1 MSALLGLDLG
11 TGSVKALVVSGTG
24 EVLGR
29 GAADYPIH
37 RPEPLAAE
45 QDPAAWRSAARLAVR
60 QAIAASGNSDIVAIG
75 LSGQMHG
82 TVPIDANGDPV
93 RPAIIWA
100 DGRSAEAARAITD
113 EVGAERLAEIA
124 GSPVVSGFQ
133 AATCRWLATNE
144 PEHWA
149 RTATVLTPKDEM
161 RRWLT
166 GEIATEP
173 SDASATLLFAIR
185 SKDWSPELLAA
196 ARVEQAR
203 LPRVLGSTAI
213 GGTLTASAADDLGL
227 RAGIPVSGGVA
238 DAPGA
243 ALGTGVSDPSTLL
256 LTISTGAQ
264 ALIPANAPLIGPG
277 GRIHSFCG
285 PLDSP
290 GWYAMGATMA
300 AGLALRW
307 LRDQVFELRDLDA
320 YDVMNR
326 SASEAPP
333 GADGLI
339 FTPYLIGERTPIM
352 DPDARGVFLGLT
364 ARHGRGHL
372 VRAVMEG
379 VAFSLFDAFAV
390 LRDLG
395 AAPERIVLAGG
406 GARSAVWRRIMADVF
421 EMPVSPAL
429 EPDQSAMGA
438 AITAGA
444 AIGWFDPIEASR
456 RWARLGAPI
465 EPIAEN
471 TAVYRELLPIF
482 RGVYP
487 AHQADFQRLRQ
498 LESRERRGR

>member
-1 MSALLGLDLG
+1 MGALLGLDLG
-11 TGSVKALVVSGTG
+11 TGSVKALVVSDAGD
-24 EVLGR
+24 VLGR

-45 QDPAAWRSAARLAVR
+45 QDPIEWRRTAQLAVR
-60 QAIAASGNSDIVAIG
+60 QAVAAAGSPTIAAIG

-82 TVPIDANGDPV
+82 TVPIDANGEPA

-100 DGRSAEAARAITD
+100 DGRSAEEARAITK
-113 EVGAERLAEIA
+113 EIGAERLIEIA

-133 AATCRWLATNE
+133 AATCRWLATHE

-149 RTATVLTPKDEM
+149 RTATVLAPKDEL

-173 SDASATLLFAIR
+173 SDASATLLFDVHAQA
-185 SKDWSPELLAA
+185 WSPDLMAA
-196 ARVEQAR
+196 ARVDRTQ
-203 LPRVLGSTAI
+203 LPPVFGSTALS
-213 GGTLTASAADDLGL
+213 GRLTAIAAADLGL
-227 RAGIPVSGGVA
+227 PAAIPVSGGVA

-243 ALGTGVSDPSTLL
+243 ALGAGVNEPSSML

-264 ALIPANAPLIGPG
+264 ALIPAATPLIDKG

-307 LRDQVFELRDLDA
+307 LRDQVFESRDADA
-320 YDVMNR
+320 YETMSR
-326 SASEAPP
+326 AAATTPP

-339 FTPYLIGERTPIM
+339 FAPYLIGERTPIM
-352 DPDARGVFLGLT
+352 DPDARGIFLGLT

-372 VRAVMEG
+372 VRAMMEG
-379 VAFSLFDAFAV
+379 VALSLFEAFAI

-395 AAPERIVLAGG
+395 AAPKRIVLAGG
-406 GARSAVWRRIMADVF
+406 GARSAIWRQIIADVF

-444 AIGWFDPIEASR
+444 AIGWTDPAEASR
-456 RWARLGAPI
+456 SWARLGTPV
-465 EPIAEN
+465 EPIA
-471 TAVYRELLPIF
+471 AHSAIYRDLSPIF
-482 RGVYP
+482 RAAYP
-487 AHQADFQRLRQ
+487 AHRDDFKTLRRI
-498 LESRERRGR
+498 ETR